1 MNRSSNPLITIIIAT
16 YNASHVLKYAIKSV
30 LDSSYENFELLVVGD
45 CCTDD
50 TEQCVAAFDDERI
63 QFYNLEKNSGQ
74 QATPNNFGLEK
85 ARGEYIAFLNQD
97 DLYFPGHLSSCLN
110 FIQQTDHQI
119 VCVPY
124 LSISP
129 SSEEDLAD
137 GNFGIKLYGSRSNG
151 EYTPI
156 AFYVASS
163 WFFEKKVLDTVGT
176 WKTEQMTY
184 ETPSQEWLF
193 RAWTKGVSIGF
204 LKKITLLVLFTGV
217 RKNFFHMEKAYEHD
231 FFYNRLKDSQ
241 FVYGLIEKAAIA
253 AASEAMEIK
262 FFQPFKSVRRALY
275 YPIRRLL
282 NGLGINPQAVKMQ
295 ILFRRKGG
303 LVKKYKKVTGLED

>member
-1 MNRSSNPLITIIIAT
+1 MKRSSSPLISVIIAT

-30 LDSSYENFELLVVGD
+30 LDSNYENFELLVIGD

-50 TEQCVAAFDDERI
+50 TEQCVAEFGDERI
-63 QFYNLEKNSGQ
+63 QFYNLKKNSGQ

-97 DLYFPGHLSSCLN
+97 DLYLPNHLSSCLN

-119 VCVPY
+119 V
-124 LSISP
+124 ISP
-129 SSEEDLAD
+129 YVSIQPSSKKDLAD
-137 GNFGIKLYGSRSNG
+137 GNFGVRLFGSRANG

-156 AFYVASS
+156 AFYIASS
-163 WFFEKKVLDTVGT
+163 WFFEKSVLDAVGA

-193 RAWTKGVSIGF
+193 RAWVKGISIGF
-204 LKKITLLVLFTGV
+204 LNKITLLVLFTGA
-217 RKNFFHMEKAYEHD
+217 RKNFYESEKAYEHE
-231 FFYNRLKDSQ
+231 FFYNRLQDPK
-241 FVYGLIEKAAIA
+241 FVSGLFEKAAISA
-253 AASEAMEIK
+253 GSDALEIK
-262 FFQPFKSVRRALY
+262 FFQPAGSIRRALY

-282 NGLGINPQAVKMQ
+282 IGLRINPQAVKMQ

-303 LVKKYKKVTGLED
+303 LIKKYRKYTGLEE

>member
-1 MNRSSNPLITIIIAT
+1 MNSSSKPLITVIIAT

-30 LDSSYENFELLVVGD
+30 LDSDYENFELLVIGD

-50 TEQCVAAFDDERI
+50 TEECVTAFRDDRI

-74 QATPNNFGLEK
+74 QATPNNFGLQK

-97 DLYFPGHLSSCLN
+97 DLYFPDHLSSCLN

-119 VCVPY
+119 VIAPY
-124 LSISP
+124 LSIRP
-129 SSEEDLAD
+129 SSEEDLAN
-137 GNFGIKLYGSRSNG
+137 GNFDVRLYGSRANG

-156 AFYVASS
+156 AFYIASS
-163 WFFEKKVLDTVGT
+163 WFFEKSILDTVGT

-193 RAWTKGVSIGF
+193 RAWTKGTSIGF
-204 LKKITLLVLFTGV
+204 LKKITLLILFTGA
-217 RKNFFHMEKAYEHD
+217 RKNFYQMEKAYEHD
-231 FFYNRLKDSQ
+231 FFYNRLHDSR
-241 FVYGLIEKAAIA
+241 FITGLFEKAAIT
-253 AASEAMEIK
+253 AASEAIEAK
-262 FFQPFKSVRRALY
+262 FFQPVASIRRALY

-282 NGLGINPQAVKMQ
+282 NGLRINPQAVKIQ
-295 ILFRRKGG
+295 FLFRRKGG
-303 LVKKYKKVTGLED
+303 LIKKYRKYTGLED